1 MEKKT
6 EKILLADGIAALAAA
21 LIGLAAGLMLIIA
34 FAGALAQF
42 NAEPADGLGEAFA
55 RVFVVILAAVGI
67 VYGALAVL
75 FSLGFGAFAVYLL
88 ADAKNGFA
96 RVRRGRKK
104 FIFFG
109 VVKSV
114 LAAGLIIVLFAQG
127 VNALFIAAAAISAA
141 CAVPDF
147 MAARQIGKENA
158 AAKENA
164 ET

>member
-1 MEKKT
+1 MNKDNMQSGRKWRVANIALT
-6 EKILLADGIAALAAA
+6 ATLLAAICLIFGIYLYT
-21 LIGLAAGLMLIIA
+21 IIA
-34 FAGALAQF
+34 QTEIGVMPDI
-42 NAEPADGLGEAFA
+42 NKRGAFA
-55 RVFVVILAAVGI
+55 L
-67 VYGALAVL
+67 ALAVL
-75 FSLGFGAFAVYLL
+75 FSLGFGAFAGYLL

-114 LAAGLIIVLFAQG
+114 LAAGLIVVLFAQG

-158 AAKENA
+158 AAKEKA